1 VVRNEGDNLY
11 TLRIPNRE
19 VLSCFRDLVNEHNDE
34 VTAEKTPYLIRKLL
48 SGDTTK
54 AEKYVNELI
63 NSVLVVRDKD
73 TSENNFHYFLA
84 AILVMTNV
92 PGWKVISQDPGRK
105 GYADFAIIGGERQAI
120 IIEEKVAKDIKEL
133 DKKFDEGEKQIAK
146 NAYAEKYE
154 KLHFKLYRFVIV
166 YLDMIATIKKV

>member
-1 VVRNEGDNLY
+1 
-11 TLRIPNRE
+11 

-84 AILVMTNV
+84 AILAMTRISK
-92 PGWKVISQDPGRK
+92 WSIISQDQGRK
-105 GYADFAIIGGERQAI
+105 GFADFALVSLDNKAI
-120 IIEEKVAKDIKEL
+120 IIEEKAAKEL
-133 DKKFDEGEKQIAK
+133 KEMEGLFAEGEKQIEE
-146 NAYAEKYE
+146 NAYAEKYAY
-154 KLHFKLYRFVIV
+154 LGYDLYKYVIV
-166 YLDMIATIKKV
+166 YLDMRAHIRKV